1 MILVTLLGQG
11 LTLPLLLH
19 KLQLPAANRWDPDE
33 AMVRLEAAQAALDRR
48 DELREHGAMRREL
61 ISTERA
67 ALLNLR
73 NAGTVRADVI
83 RRVQRD
89 LDLEEAR
96 IRG

>member
-1 MILVTLLGQG
+1 
-11 LTLPLLLH
+11 
-19 KLQLPAANRWDPDE
+19 
-33 AMVRLEAAQAALDRR
+33 
-48 DELREHGAMRREL
+48 MRREL

-73 NAGTVRADVI
+73 NGGTVRADVI